1 MKKKKYNMK
10 IFKILVLVFISHII
24 SINDISPDQTT
35 DGGTSDGRFIAPTGA
50 EVVELGPV
58 NDSIHKID
66 ERVKIEELT
75 QLSKV
80 YKNILKSLLT

>member
-1 MKKKKYNMK
+1 MKTCSTAVRDVVGMNA
-10 IFKILVLVFISHII
+10 LIS
-24 SINDISPDQTT
+24 T

-66 ERVKIEELT
+66 ERVKIEDLT
-75 QLSKV
+75 QLSEV